1 MTGRITVKRK
11 RPSGAQTETA
21 RRLLAHE
28 GAACTAGSAAT
39 TAAGRVYDK
48 LEAHLAPLLGATGV
62 QSLLVRSAKLAQ
74 QEFKDLA
81 DVSIFEGSTKLRDRL
96 RAQDSAVTTESATA
110 LFATFFALLT
120 TFIGE
125 RLTTQVLRSAWPM
138 IEETPPT
145 ETTK

>member
-1 MTGRITVKRK
+1 VE
-11 RPSGAQTETA
+11 SA

-28 GAACTAGSAAT
+28 GAAGSADGDAT

-48 LEAHLAPLLGATGV
+48 LQAHLAPLVGASGV

-74 QEFKDLA
+74 GDFTGLA
-81 DVSIFEGSTKLRDRL
+81 EVSLFEGSTKLRERL
-96 RAQDSAVTTESATA
+96 YAHDSTIESAAA
-110 LFATFFALLT
+110 LFATFLALLT

-145 ETTK
+145 ETTI